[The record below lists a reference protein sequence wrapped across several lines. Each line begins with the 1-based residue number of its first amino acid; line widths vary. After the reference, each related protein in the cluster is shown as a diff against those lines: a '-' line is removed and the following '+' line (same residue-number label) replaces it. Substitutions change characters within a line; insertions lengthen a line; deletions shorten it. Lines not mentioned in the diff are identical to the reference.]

1 MRVAYAPGL
10 AGRLTD
16 MSEKSAKPRAKRA
29 SGFRPVL
36 DIQVM
41 SMPPGFSKG
50 LDLLRRAFK
59 LLQGS
64 IRDRRGGAALRLAEL
79 DGLLQ
84 TADRFLDVGIGL
96 LVLRGPGVLQG
107 VRRMQNKRAWLA
119 LAARGDG
126 LPRMSNGFRE
136 MALHRHCWRSRENM
150 RKPET

>member
-136 MALHRHCWRSRENM
+136 MALHRPCWRRRENM
-150 RKPET
+150 RKLET